1 MWAVGDFENLSET
14 SRVSVRRFS
23 IEECTPLDGSRSTF
37 SLLLG
42 GYVLQERENFLLP
55 LWAQIWQCW
64 VSCVVRQFLGKI
76 WEWNV
81 GIRCNL
87 QRKNGCLLEWF
98 VFTANTCLVFFSPQM
113 KERFAIKTINWISVK
128 LEFGFLVSSLCLITI
143 KEVERDENY
152 NWALNLSVFSFFHLQ
167 NSIHLYTYPLTHCLS
182 HLDCDFCKV
191 RTFPNVIN
199 RYF

>member
-1 MWAVGDFENLSET
+1 MAVEA
-14 SRVSVRRFS
+14 RFHCFW
-23 IEECTPLDGSRSTF
+23 EGTFCRNGKTF
-37 SLLLG
+37 SFPYELKSDSAGL
-42 GYVLQERENFLLP
+42 
-55 LWAQIWQCW
+55 
-64 VSCVVRQFLGKI
+64 SCVVRQFLGKI
-76 WEWNV
+76 REWNV
-81 GIRCNL
+81 GIRFNL

-98 VFTANTCLVFFSPQM
+98 VFTAITCLVFFFSPQM